1 MPGNAQQ
8 FTSGSG
14 RFLVVLQCAIY
25 VTTLTISLL
34 KFFAMV
40 YYPKFSF
47 YCPAFFLVLFSSQ
60 HLFLHIGYDSEVSR
74 MHCSKW
80 NDENTRLD

>member
-8 FTSGSG
+8 FTFGFR
-14 RFLVVLQCAIY
+14 RFLVLQCAIY
-25 VTTLTISLL
+25 VITLTVSLS
-34 KFFAMV
+34 KFFAVV

-47 YCPAFFLVLFSSQ
+47 YCPALFFFFVLFSSQ
-60 HLFLHIGYDSEVSR
+60 RLFLIHSEVSR

-80 NDENTRLD
+80 NDNNTRLD